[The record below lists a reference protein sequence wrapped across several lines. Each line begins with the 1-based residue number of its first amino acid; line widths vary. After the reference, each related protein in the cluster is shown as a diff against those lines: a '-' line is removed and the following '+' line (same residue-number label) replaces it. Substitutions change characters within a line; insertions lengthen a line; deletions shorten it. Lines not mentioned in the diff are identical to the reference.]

1 MRPRFSSRSNK
12 TKTWFL
18 MLGIAAVVGLDL
30 GFTLLVG
37 SESAPN
43 VTLDSPIT
51 RSKVVQSSDISPEP
65 AQPETS
71 QDVSV
76 SKPPAEQVIESR
88 PRLNSSRPDAAP
100 IVQRQVIVAADRKR
114 DRPPSQPGENL
125 FAPKTVRPQYAA
137 RSSPLTFGPYAVT
150 TSDNIRF
157 ATADVKRSKNNSLAS
172 RLSPVVKKPWQW
184 MKSLVSKLR

>member
-1 MRPRFSSRSNK
+1 
-12 TKTWFL
+12 
-18 MLGIAAVVGLDL
+18 MLGIAAVIGLDL
-30 GFTLLVG
+30 GFTLIVG
-37 SESAPN
+37 SESAAN
-43 VTLDSPIT
+43 VALDSPII
-51 RSKVVQSSDISPEP
+51 RSKVAQLPDISPEP

-114 DRPPSQPGENL
+114 DRPPSKPGENL

-137 RSSPLTFGPYAVT
+137 RSSPLTFVSNAAT

>member
-37 SESAPN
+37 SESVPN
-43 VTLDSPIT
+43 VALDSPII
-51 RSKVVQSSDISPEP
+51 RSKVAQSPDISPEP

-71 QDVSV
+71 LDVSV

-114 DRPPSQPGENL
+114 DRPPSKPGENL

-157 ATADVKRSKNNSLAS
+157 ATADVRRSKNNSLAS